1 MKALSEILTAAEAGV
16 YAAYQESAAG
26 FAHKGNRGDSR
37 ELALR
42 ESLQRWLPDRF
53 GIASGEVIDAIGS
66 RSGQID
72 ILIWDQTKNS
82 PLLTHDGLVVL
93 PVEAVLAT
101 VEVKSWLDDA
111 AVQMVAGSVHKLR
124 ALRPNGS
131 PWGVSRRN
139 GADATDGL
147 PSFFSS
153 VVAYK
158 SSIASSDWSSS
169 EMSRVRRKFRDE
181 AVPTQWLDRV
191 VVLNEG
197 VLLPSDGKVATFGQ
211 ESQVLGL
218 WYFQLVNFLS
228 REAERR
234 RPFPWSSYE
243 RGLGAAWQSVAPPV
257 ADAPAVKKIS
267 KKAAKR
273 WLKRSK
279 V

>member
-1 MKALSEILTAAEAGV
+1 MKALSEILAAAEASV

-53 GIASGEVIDAIGS
+53 GIASGEVIDAIGA

-72 ILIWDQTKNS
+72 ILIWDQAKNS
-82 PLLTHDGLVVL
+82 PLLRNDGLVVL

-101 VEVKSWLDDA
+101 VEVKSLLDDD
-111 AVQMVAGSVHKLR
+111 AVEMVAGSVRKLR
-124 ALRPNGS
+124 ELRPNGS
-131 PWGVSRRN
+131 PWGVSRRH
-139 GADATDGL
+139 GANATDRL

-158 SSIASSDWSSS
+158 SSIASSNWSSS
-169 EMSRVRRKFRDE
+169 EVSRVRRKFQDA

-228 REAERR
+228 READR
-234 RPFPWSSYE
+234 RPAFPWSSYE
-243 RGLGAAWQSVAPPV
+243 GGLGAEWQSVASAI
-257 ADAPAVKKIS
+257 ADAPPVKRIS
-267 KKAAKR
+267 RKAMKR
-273 WLKRSK
+273 WLKQSK